1 MEMTNFIAIRAV
13 LCNNYWS
20 HNLIGPYRFWAISP
34 RNSTSFTRQFH
45 AGRYG
50 GLVTTLG
57 DFIVGVCT
65 AVTMQCWQTWTCEEW
80 VNYSSFIFWATHYS
94 FFILGII
101 SSSLVPT
108 SEKTGT
114 FCPAPSVL
122 YHKYELLL
130 QPSKTVLT
138 HSWDCWAHTHKND
151 LLHWGWHWTLWHH
164 YFFMTLITH
173 TQYEADPET
182 LWHHYFFKTIITHT
196 QYVLS

>member
-34 RNSTSFTRQFH
+34 RNSTSFTRPFH

-80 VNYSSFIFWATHYS
+80 VNYSSFILWATYYS
-94 FFILGII
+94 FFIPGII

-108 SEKTGT
+108 SERTGT
-114 FCPAPSVL
+114 FCPAPSVV
-122 YHKYELLL
+122 HHEYELLL

-138 HSWDCWAHTHKND
+138 HSWDCWAHTHNKIAND
-151 LLHWGWHWTLWHH
+151 LLHWGWPWNLMTPLLFQDPHTLNMHN
-164 YFFMTLITH
+164 
-173 TQYEADPET
+173 
-182 LWHHYFFKTIITHT
+182 
-196 QYVLS
+196 YVLS